1 MPIVAFGL
9 NHRNAD
15 IDLRG
20 RASILPQQL
29 RCAIHELLDS
39 IPSVEEAMILST
51 CNRTE
56 VHCAVQSAQTE
67 SEQADQFNR
76 WLAGHRNIALSEL
89 ENKTYIHLGKKAV
102 QHIMRVAAGLDSQ
115 ILGEP
120 QIFGQYKFAYQ
131 EAKLANTIGP
141 YLDQV
146 VLSAVQTCKKIRTH
160 TEVGQHSMSIA
171 HATVTRAQQI
181 FSDFGSLRAMLI
193 GAGTTI
199 KSVTQHLRSAGIK
212 SIGVANRTL
221 EHAQQIVAEHG
232 GQAIPL
238 AEFGQ
243 HLHTYDLLISSTN
256 SPTPVVSREVVAEA
270 YKQRRYRPFFIADL
284 AVPRDVDPFVDQ
296 LQDIYLYTIDDL
308 SAIVRSNLALRQ
320 QHVAKAQ
327 EFIAAGVQDLEQDTR
342 VRNQSHIVAKFRENL
357 ESIRDQEAQ
366 YAIARLQ
373 AGEDPQEI
381 IASLAHTLTK
391 KLAHRPTIA
400 LRNASAHGNVELL
413 RHLHEAYGLE
423 ECH

>member
-1 MPIVAFGL
+1 MAIVAFGL

-20 RASILPQQL
+20 RASILPQHL
-29 RCAIHELLDS
+29 RAALHELLDS
-39 IPSVEEAMILST
+39 ISCIDEAMILST

-56 VHCAVQSAQTE
+56 VHCSVQSPPSE
-67 SEQADQFNR
+67 SVLGDQLNR

-89 ENKTYIHLGKKAV
+89 ENKTYIHRGQNAV
-102 QHIMRVAAGLDSQ
+102 QHILGVAAGLDSQ

-120 QIFGQYKFAYQ
+120 QIFGQYKFAFQ
-131 EAKLANTIGP
+131 EAKLAKTIGNH
-141 YLDQV
+141 LDQL
-146 VLSAVQTCKKIRTH
+146 VLTTVQTCKKIRTH

-171 HATVTRAQQI
+171 HATVKRAQQI
-181 FSDFGSLRAMLI
+181 FSNFGELRALLI

-199 KSVTQHLRSAGIK
+199 KLVTQHLRSAGIE

-221 EHAQQIVAEHG
+221 EHAEQIVSEHG
-232 GQAIPL
+232 GKAIPL
-238 AEFGQ
+238 AEFGD
-243 HLHTYDLLISSTN
+243 HLHNYDLLISSTN
-256 SPTPVVSREVVAEA
+256 SPTPVVSKEVVVEA

-296 LQDIYLYTIDDL
+296 LKNVYVYTIDDL
-308 SAIVRSNLALRQ
+308 SAIVRSNLELRQ
-320 QHVAKAQ
+320 QQVVKAQ
-327 EFIAAGVQDLEQDTR
+327 EFIAAGVLDLEQNTR
-342 VRNQSHIVAKFRENL
+342 VRNQSHVVVKFRENL

-366 YAIARLQ
+366 EAIARLQ
-373 AGEDPQEI
+373 AGDDPQEI
-381 IASLAHTLTK
+381 IASLADTLTK

-400 LRNASAHGNVELL
+400 LRNASANGNVEFL
-413 RHLHEAYGLE
+413 RYLHEAYGLE

>member
-1 MPIVAFGL
+1 MAIVAFGL

-29 RCAIHELLDS
+29 RAALHDLLES
-39 IPSVEEAMILST
+39 VSNVEEAMILST

-56 VHCAVQSAQTE
+56 VHCAVQSPPNE
-67 SEQADQFNR
+67 SEIGDRLNR

-89 ENKTYIHLGKKAV
+89 ENKTYILWDQSAI

-120 QIFGQYKFAYQ
+120 EIFGQYKFAYQ
-131 EAKLANTIGP
+131 EARLANTIGRN
-141 YLDQV
+141 LDHV
-146 VLSAVQTCKKIRTH
+146 VLQTTQTCKKIRTQ
-160 TEVGQHSMSIA
+160 TEIGQHSMSIA
-171 HATVTRAQQI
+171 HATITRAQQI
-181 FSDFGSLRAMLI
+181 FSDFGTLRAMLI
-193 GAGTTI
+193 GAGTAI
-199 KSVTQHLRSAGIK
+199 KLVAQHLRSAGIQF
-212 SIGVANRTL
+212 IGVANRTL

-238 AEFGQ
+238 AEFGE
-243 HLHTYDLLISSTN
+243 HLHKYDLLISSTN
-256 SPTPVVSREVVAEA
+256 SPTPVVSREVVAQA
-270 YKQRRYRPFFIADL
+270 NKLRRYRPFFIADL

-296 LQDIYLYTIDDL
+296 LKNVYVYTIDDL

-320 QHVAKAQ
+320 QQITQAE
-327 EFIAAGVQDLEQDTR
+327 EFIIAGGQDLEENMR
-342 VRNQSHIVAKFRENL
+342 VRNQSHVVTKFRKNL

-366 YAIARLQ
+366 EAIARLE
-373 AGEDPQEI
+373 AGGDPQEI
-381 IASLAHTLTK
+381 IASLAHTLTN
-391 KLAHRPTIA
+391 KLAHPPTIA
-400 LRNASAHGNVELL
+400 LRNASANGDVELL

>member
-1 MPIVAFGL
+1 MSIVAFGL

-29 RCAIHELLDS
+29 QGALHHLLE
-39 IPSVEEAMILST
+39 SVTCIDEAMILST

-56 VHCAVQSAQTE
+56 VHCSVQSPPSKSTL
-67 SEQADQFNR
+67 SEQLNR
-76 WLAGHRNIALSEL
+76 WLAGYRNIALSEL
-89 ENKTYIHLGKKAV
+89 EHKTYIYWDQRAV

-120 QIFGQYKFAYQ
+120 EIFGQYKFAYQ
-131 EAKLANTIGP
+131 EAQVADTIGK

-146 VLSAVQTCKKIRTH
+146 VLSTTQTGKKIRSG
-160 TEVGQHSMSIA
+160 TEIGQHSMSIA
-171 HATVTRAQQI
+171 QATITRAQQI
-181 FSDFGSLRAMLI
+181 FSDFKSLRAMLI
-193 GAGTTI
+193 GAGATI
-199 KSVTQHLRSAGIK
+199 KLVAQHLSSAGIQ

-221 EHAQQIVAEHG
+221 SHAQQIVAEHG
-232 GQAIPL
+232 GKAIPL
-238 AEFGQ
+238 AEFGEN
-243 HLHTYDLLISSTN
+243 LHQCDLLISSTN

-270 YKQRRYRPFFIADL
+270 YKKRRYRPFFIADL

-296 LQDIYLYTIDDL
+296 LKNVYVYTIDDL
-308 SAIVRSNLALRQ
+308 SSIVRSNLALRQ
-320 QHVAKAQ
+320 QQLAKAE
-327 EFIAAGVQDLEQDTR
+327 EFILEGGQNLEQNAR
-342 VRNQSHIVAKFRENL
+342 VRSHSHIVAQFRKNL

-366 YAIARLQ
+366 DAMARLE
-373 AGEDPQEI
+373 AGEDPQEV
-381 IASLAHTLTK
+381 IANLAHTLTK
-391 KLAHRPTIA
+391 KLAHPPTIA
-400 LRNASAHGNVELL
+400 LRNASANGDVELL

>member
-1 MPIVAFGL
+1 MAIVAFGL

-20 RASILPQQL
+20 RASILPLQL
-29 RCAIHELLDS
+29 RPALHDLLEAIS
-39 IPSVEEAMILST
+39 RVEEAMILST

-56 VHCAVQSAQTE
+56 VHCAVQSETGE
-67 SEQADQFNR
+67 SELDDQLKR

-89 ENKTYIHLGKKAV
+89 DNKTYIHWDQSAI

-120 QIFGQYKFAYQ
+120 EIFGQYKFAYQ
-131 EAKLANTIGP
+131 EAQFADTIGKG
-141 YLDQV
+141 LDQV
-146 VLSAVQTCKKIRTH
+146 VLATTQTCKKIRTH
-160 TEVGQHSMSIA
+160 TEIGQHSMSIA
-171 HATVTRAQQI
+171 HATITRAQQI

-199 KSVTQHLRSAGIK
+199 KLVAQHLRSAGIQ

-238 AEFGQ
+238 AEFGE
-243 HLHTYDLLISSTN
+243 HLHKYDLLISSTN
-256 SPTPVVSREVVAEA
+256 SPTPVVSREVVTQA
-270 YKQRRYRPFFIADL
+270 YKKRRYRPFFIADL

-296 LQDIYLYTIDDL
+296 LKNVYVYTIDDL

-320 QHVAKAQ
+320 QQVVKAE
-327 EFIAAGVQDLEQDTR
+327 EFIAAGGLDLEQNAR
-342 VRNQSHIVAKFRENL
+342 VRNQSHVMAKFRKNL
-357 ESIRDQEAQ
+357 ETIRDQEAQ
-366 YAIARLQ
+366 DAIARLE

-381 IASLAHTLTK
+381 ISSLAHTLTK
-391 KLAHRPTIA
+391 KLAHPPTIA
-400 LRNASAHGNVELL
+400 LRNASANGNAELL

-423 ECH
+423 